1 MKRYIAFVKTKK
13 KSTRRYGMYV
23 IKNALRNISRSK
35 GRNILILI
43 ILLVIVIS
51 SCVALSIRHAAE
63 TAREE
68 GLAKLNIT
76 AQITPD
82 ISSTLWDSE
91 TMR

>member
-1 MKRYIAFVKTKK
+1 
-13 KSTRRYGMYV
+13 MYV

-43 ILLVIVIS
+43 ILLVIS